1 MGGQERGDSNYVTV
15 LLIINTNTILLTQV
29 TGAQGQC
36 KKTWQDY
43 DQGHRIQML
52 LSCYINNLNSS
63 SFHVS
68 EETSRFGLLFTECKV
83 WGFLPYCSPWRS
95 HIKYSWCFLSKLFIR
110 DTKQNPLFSLISL
123 ICIWSSQN
131 WLLILPE
138 SSVSVPFY
146 SCIYLLLWG
155 KRNLKCNL
163 SQKNKKINKN
173 PLL

>member
-43 DQGHRIQML
+43 EQGHRIQMS
-52 LSCYINNLNSS
+52 LSYYINNLNSS

-68 EETSRFGLLFTECKV
+68 KETSRFGLLFAECKV

-95 HIKYSWCFLSKLFIR
+95 HIKYPWCFLSKLFIR
-110 DTKQNPLFSLISL
+110 DTKQNPLFPLISP
-123 ICIWSSQN
+123 ICIWSTVKTGSWFFQKAVSQSHFRHAFTYCFGERETWN
-131 WLLILPE
+131 AICL
-138 SSVSVPFY
+138 
-146 SCIYLLLWG
+146 
-155 KRNLKCNL
+155 
-163 SQKNKKINKN
+163 KKIRK
-173 PLL
+173 